1 MRSWT
6 AYWTQPASPR
16 AVSNISKDVILTS
29 EDIRQCLAGTELPS
43 SPTDIVMPPGSSRWP
58 EPMREQLSGT
68 LKPAGVLIP
77 IFEREAELS
86 VLLTQRSAELKH
98 HAGQVSFPGGRMEEQ
113 DLSVAA
119 TALRETEEEVGIE
132 ARHISVLGY
141 LQTMPTITGYAVTPV
156 VGMVSAEAKL
166 AIDPTEVEYTFEVP
180 LSFLLDSRNDI
191 RTEWDTHDRKV
202 PMVEFRWEGER
213 IWGATAFMIISL
225 RKKIL
230 NQ

>member
-1 MRSWT
+1 M
-6 AYWTQPASPR
+6 
-16 AVSNISKDVILTS
+16 VLNISSDVILTS
-29 EDIRQCLAGTELPS
+29 EFIRQRLAGTELPS

-77 IFEREAELS
+77 IIERSTELS

-98 HAGQVSFPGGRMEEQ
+98 HAGQVSFPGGRMEEH
-113 DLSVAA
+113 DVSVAA
-119 TALRETEEEVGIE
+119 TALRETEEEVGI
-132 ARHISVLGY
+132 ASRYISVLGY

-156 VGMVSAEAKL
+156 VGMVSADAEL
-166 AIDPTEVEYTFEVP
+166 AIDCTEVEYTFEVP
-180 LSFLLDSRNDI
+180 LSFLLDKSNDV

-202 PMVEFRWEGER
+202 PMVELHWQGER

-225 RKKIL
+225 RKMIL

>member
-1 MRSWT
+1 MKSWIVC
-6 AYWTQPASPR
+6 WIRPGSPR
-16 AVSNISKDVILTS
+16 AVSNIKSDVILTS
-29 EDIRQCLAGTELPS
+29 ETIRQRLAGTELPG

-77 IFEREAELS
+77 IIERSAELT

-98 HAGQVSFPGGRMEEQ
+98 HAGQVSFPGGRMEEH
-113 DLSVAA
+113 DASVEA
-119 TALRETEEEVGIE
+119 TALRETEEEVGID

-156 VGMVSAEAKL
+156 VGMVSGDAEL
-166 AIDPTEVEYTFEVP
+166 VIDPTEVEYTFEVP
-180 LSFLLDSRNDI
+180 LSFLLDKSNDV

-202 PMVEFRWEGER
+202 PMVEFHWESER
-213 IWGATAFMIISL
+213 IWGATAFMIISF
-225 RKKIL
+225 REKVL